1 MKINEDL
8 LVQLIKDSYKLSCLE
23 ACGVDN
29 WDGYSEALH
38 FDADGA
44 LSYFDFIKQDKSEIL
59 KDCLNG
65 N

>member
-1 MKINEDL
+1 MEIKEDL

-29 WDGYSEALH
+29 WGGYSEALCY
-38 FDADGA
+38 DADGE

-59 KDCLNG
+59 KYCSNG